1 MLTETAQIV
10 MSALLLLLVV
20 LAGRAGA
27 DQESYRP
34 ELFTDLGEQCHRNA
48 VYNHAIGFDARG
60 NECYYV
66 AFTGNPGLLLAL
78 DPYNGEGTQV
88 DFTDCPGHPWG
99 IWWASNKKLYL
110 SFGGGEGD
118 VILCYNPAD
127 GTLENLGH
135 ATDSEQVVWTLWEA
149 PDGKLYGGT
158 YPNAKLVSID
168 LRTHAITDL
177 GRISPDQM
185 YIRTVASEGDYIYC
199 NAGPSKPAV
208 WAYNIRTG
216 EKTQMLPERLREQ
229 PGWGNARN
237 HLNGHVYAIVG
248 KEIFR
253 ANGATL
259 EPVENCSVPV
269 PAGYQ
274 GYVDQMRLKLG
285 DGTTIRQ
292 DVQSG
297 PDRRYFLDRPD
308 GTTQAVRFDYRGTAN
323 QLWSV
328 VNGPDGRIYG
338 STHSPITLFAHDP
351 ATGQTE
357 VLGDPIHAHGQIY
370 GKCWHDGKL
379 YMAAYG
385 KSSITVYDP
394 ARPWSFGVEVDSNPR
409 DLGSCRIGRPSALIP
424 APDGKHLLI
433 GGVPG
438 YGSVGGV
445 LSILDPEQPPVEV
458 LEGIVDRHS
467 IYSMVTIPG
476 TDLVCLGTT
485 SRGGTA
491 SETEKSNA
499 RLVLWDYANRSVVF
513 QTEPVE
519 GEAVIEQ
526 LICVGGKVF
535 ATTGDSGSLVVFD
548 PTTRSIVHTA
558 ELGFGPGH
566 LFGLGY
572 READGMIYALS
583 GTSLLRIDP
592 ATYSI
597 ERVAAHPDM
606 RYGMAFAGDSVY
618 LCAGARLMK
627 CKVGE

>member
-1 MLTETAQIV
+1 MLAEITQMLTP
-10 MSALLLLLVV
+10 ALLLLLVA
-20 LAGRAGA
+20 LAGTA
-27 DQESYRP
+27 DAAQEAYKP

-48 VYNHAIGFDARG
+48 VYNHALGLNAQG

-66 AFTGNPGLLLAL
+66 AFTGNPGLLLTL
-78 DPYNGEGTQV
+78 DPRTGKGAQI

-127 GTLENLGH
+127 GSLENLGH

-158 YPNAKLVSID
+158 YPNAKLVTID
-168 LRTHAITDL
+168 LQTHEITDL
-177 GRISPDQM
+177 GRISPDQP
-185 YIRTVASEGDYIYC
+185 YIRTVACEGDYIYC

-216 EKTQMLPERLREQ
+216 EKTQMLPDRFREQ
-229 PGWGNARN
+229 AGWGNARN
-237 HLNGHVYAIVG
+237 HSDGHVYVIIG
-248 KEIFR
+248 EEKFR
-253 ANGATL
+253 LDGTQF
-259 EPVENCSVPV
+259 EPVTTCPGPV
-269 PAGYQ
+269 PEAYQ
-274 GYVDQMRLKLG
+274 GYADQMRLKLR

-297 PDRRYFLDRPD
+297 PDRRYFLDLPD
-308 GTTQAVRFDYRGTAN
+308 GTMETVPFDYAGTAN
-323 QLWSV
+323 ILWSL

-351 ATGQTE
+351 ATGETE

-370 GKCWHDGKL
+370 GKRWHDGKL

-385 KSSITVYDP
+385 RSTVTVYDP
-394 ARPWSFGVEVDSNPR
+394 GRPWSFGAEPERNPR
-409 DLGSCRIGRPSALIP
+409 YLGSCQIGRPSAMVA
-424 APDGKHLLI
+424 APDGRHLLI

-445 LSILDPEQPPVEV
+445 LTILEPQEPSIEV
-458 LEGIVDRHS
+458 LEEIVDTHS
-467 IYSMVTIPG
+467 IYSMVTIPN

-485 SRGGTA
+485 CRGGSA
-491 SETEKSNA
+491 SETQQSDA
-499 RLVLWDYANRSVVF
+499 RLVLWDHARRETVF
-513 QTEPVE
+513 QTEPVP
-519 GEAVIEQ
+519 GEATIEQ
-526 LICVGGKVF
+526 LIYAAGKVF
-535 ATTGDSGSLVVFD
+535 AITRDNGHLVVFD
-548 PTTRSIVHTA
+548 PATRTVLHTA
-558 ELGFGPGH
+558 ELGFGPGV
-566 LFGLGY
+566 LFGLGH
-572 READGMIYALS
+572 RDADGMVYAIS

-592 ATYSI
+592 ATYAI

-618 LCAGARLMK
+618 VCAGPRLMK
-627 CKVGE
+627 CRVEE